1 MLITAKGLEY
11 EFVPIST
18 SSISVTDS
26 LYMPKVGSFS
36 GPFDITF
43 GVYTINLVE
52 MLQRNEAE
60 SCNKLTL
67 EKTGGTIKNGQT
79 TDFGDN
85 IGHTRNKTK
94 MKTAQPKRVLLILSS
109 PVKIFPLIHKPS
121 QAI

>member
-1 MLITAKGLEY
+1 
-11 EFVPIST
+11 
-18 SSISVTDS
+18 
-26 LYMPKVGSFS
+26 MPKVGSFS